1 MAKVRSSNMELLR
14 LFAMLLVMLVHTAFL
29 AFGVP
34 TTEECHTDAAG
45 AFRVFLTESF
55 SVVCVNVFVLLSG
68 WFGIKFDLRK
78 IAGLFFQTFFFAAI
92 VLAAVAI
99 LVPDRFLHLH
109 NLTTLLMLNE
119 SDYWFIKAYIGLCF
133 LAPFLNTFIEKSN
146 EKELRRML
154 IAFYTFQTIYGW
166 LSIDGAGWL
175 GGGYSAVS
183 FIGLYLLARYVRLYG
198 QRWIGQKWQCHLS
211 VYIGIAIAQLI
222 VAFCVTYAGF
232 PIAGRLFTYTNPL
245 VILQS
250 LALLLFFNKLSFQSH
265 IINWMASSCVAVYL
279 LHANELVL
287 RNYYG
292 PTAKNISDTLEWPL
306 SFFGIAAFIAVI
318 FISAILLDKVRMMIW
333 RLITRQH

>member
-1 MAKVRSSNMELLR
+1 MELLR
-14 LFAMLLVMLVHTAFL
+14 LFAMFLVMLVHTSFL
-29 AFGVP
+29 AFGMP

-45 AFRVFLTESF
+45 SFRVFLTESF
-55 SVVCVNVFVLLSG
+55 SVVCVNIFVLLSG
-68 WFGIKFDLRK
+68 WFGIKFDVKK
-78 IAGLFFQTFFFAAI
+78 IVGLFFQAFFFAAI
-92 VLAAVAI
+92 VLAGVVIVA
-99 LVPDRFLHLH
+99 PDKFLHAQ
-109 NLTTLLMLNE
+109 NLTTLFMLNE

-133 LAPFLNTFIEKSN
+133 LAPFFNAFIEKST
-146 EKELRRML
+146 EKELRLML
-154 IAFYTFQTIYGW
+154 IVFYVFQTIYGW

-175 GGGYSAVS
+175 EGGYSAVS
-183 FIGLYLLARYVRLYG
+183 FFGLYLLARYVRLYG
-198 QRWIGQKWQCHLS
+198 QQWIDKKWQCHLS
-211 VYIGIAIAQLI
+211 VYVGIAIVQLI
-222 VAFCVTYAGF
+222 LAFCVTYAGV

-292 PTAKNISDTLEWPL
+292 PTAKHISDTLTWPL

-318 FISAILLDKVRMMIW
+318 FISAILIDKVRIVIW
-333 RLITRQH
+333 RFISRQH